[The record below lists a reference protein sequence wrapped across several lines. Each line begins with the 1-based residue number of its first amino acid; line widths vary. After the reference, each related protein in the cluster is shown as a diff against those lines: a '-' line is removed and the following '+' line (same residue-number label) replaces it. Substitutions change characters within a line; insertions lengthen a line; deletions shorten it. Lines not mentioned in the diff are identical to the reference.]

1 MTFTKTLFHKAAAIP
16 AIALAAT
23 VPFAGVAHADEASDG
38 IIVTSQAEMVAWQK
52 DTTRTLNRALE
63 TAFTPRS
70 ASVSDGI
77 VQVTF
82 DMGADGKPTN
92 LEVIES
98 SANWTAERIAVRAV
112 GRLGDISDVP
122 VTNAQDARFLAN
134 IVFADSVEEHAE
146 LTRELEKSM
155 SEGLAA
161 GYSDYIQLGG

>member
-1 MTFTKTLFHKAAAIP
+1 MSRAKSMGRPRL
-16 AIALAAT
+16 
-23 VPFAGVAHADEASDG
+23 
-38 IIVTSQAEMVAWQK
+38 
-52 DTTRTLNRALE
+52 TRTLLWITQLRGPSFGSCG
-63 TAFTPRS
+63 TTGF
-70 ASVSDGI
+70 
-77 VQVTF
+77 
-82 DMGADGKPTN
+82 
-92 LEVIES
+92 
-98 SANWTAERIAVRAV
+98 RIAVRAV